1 MAPTNNAMFF
11 ILLVFQPSDFITDG
25 IIEGIHLCLETRVV
39 TGKGFPLLGEGIFL
53 FALPFRLDI
62 AVVDRIP
69 DIVNIMLTLKRILFK
84 ARVYQ

>member
-1 MAPTNNAMFF
+1 
-11 ILLVFQPSDFITDG
+11 
-25 IIEGIHLCLETRVV
+25 LETRVV